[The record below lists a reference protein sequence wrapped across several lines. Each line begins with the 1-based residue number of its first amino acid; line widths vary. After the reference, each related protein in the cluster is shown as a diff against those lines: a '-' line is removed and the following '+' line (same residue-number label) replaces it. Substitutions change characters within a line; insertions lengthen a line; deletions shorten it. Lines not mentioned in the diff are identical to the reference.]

1 MQFVCMDTIS
11 ILGKSAMNA
20 RAMFAEKQLAK
31 KVAVTIHALVAL
43 TKIVMNVTHIIPD
56 LRRMRMTKIAIETLE
71 IDCKKNNM
79 PHVPIEAF
87 THKRWSVLRCFLQ
100 APQIKRLVKF
110 TIAGM

>member
-1 MQFVCMDTIS
+1 VQFVCMDTIS

-31 KVAVTIHALVAL
+31 KVAVTIQ
-43 TKIVMNVTHIIPD
+43 
-56 LRRMRMTKIAIETLE
+56 RMRMTKIAIETFE

-79 PHVPIEAF
+79 PQVPIEAF

-100 APQIKRLVKF
+100 APQIKRLVIF
-110 TIAGM
+110 TIDGMQTSGGSR